1 MRRTLFGQG
10 LIGFGLCLAAAQVA
24 AAGPSQAAIA
34 SAHPLATA
42 AGQEMLEAGGNAF
55 DAAIAIA
62 AALAVV
68 EPSGSGLGGGG
79 FFLLHDAKDGRKT
92 FLDARETAPGEI
104 RQALYLNEEGK
115 LQQDRLRAG
124 PLAAGIPGLPAGL
137 VHLARTR
144 ASLPL
149 PRLLEPAIRHAREG
163 FEVDGPLAD
172 RISRRA
178 ADLRGFPASQAVF
191 LNAGEPLPAGA
202 MLVQADLASTLQKLA
217 AFGFSGFYE
226 GPVAEEMVRSV
237 RAAGGVWSEEDLR
250 QYRVIERR
258 PLILSYGDWQIVSAP
273 PPSSGGLVLGEIFHM
288 LELLDYAQQ
297 KDPGLRAH
305 ILVEAM
311 RRAYFDRARYMGDP
325 DYVPVPS
332 RELLARQH
340 AEDWLQSYSP
350 GAATP
355 SADLAPEP
363 IASVGMGVDTTHFSV
378 IDTAGNRVAATL
390 SINYPLG
397 AAFVAGRTGVLLNN
411 EMDDFVIQPG
421 VPNGYGLVGG
431 EANFV
436 EPGKRML
443 SSMTPTFLEGAERTA
458 ILGTPG
464 GSRIIT
470 MVLHGLLK
478 LMEGGSAA
486 EAVALP
492 RFHHQYLPDV
502 IQHEAE
508 ALSPAQ
514 RKALQKRG
522 HSLQELP
529 YRYGNMQVVLWEH
542 GKNQLSAAAD
552 PRGVGSASVFE
563 PTITKELAL
572 P

>member
-10 LIGFGLCLAAAQVA
+10 LIGFGLCVAAAQVA

-202 MLVQADLASTLQKLA
+202 LLVQADLASTLQKLA

-237 RAAGGVWSEEDLR
+237 QAAGGVWSEEDLR

-332 RELLARQH
+332 RELLAREH

-443 SSMTPTFLEGAERTA
+443 SSMTPTIVEKDGELKAV
-458 ILGTPG
+458 LGTPG
-464 GSRIIT
+464 GATIIT
-470 MVLHGLLK
+470 SVFQTLMNIIDFDMSAQQAVDARKSHSQWQPAVVMLEKGTMSLSNMRGLL
-478 LMEGGSAA
+478 A
-486 EAVALP
+486 
-492 RFHHQYLPDV
+492 
-502 IQHEAE
+502 
-508 ALSPAQ
+508 
-514 RKALQKRG
+514 RG
-522 HSLQELP
+522 HRLYPWPHFKWSLGRVEAILVGEDG
-529 YRYGNMQVVLWEH
+529 RLEG
-542 GKNQLSAAAD
+542 AAD
-552 PRGVGSASVFE
+552 TSRGFDDRAVGN
-563 PTITKELAL
+563 
-572 P
+572 